1 MRTIVIYS
9 GRFQFFHPG
18 HKQVYDHFVNK
29 YGAENV
35 YIVTS
40 NSQNTKNSPFSF
52 EEKANMMV
60 ASGVPR
66 NSIVQVK
73 SPYVPKELTSKLD
86 LENVQI
92 LFPLGDD
99 DRKRFS
105 PYYIKKD
112 GSLSYLQP
120 YKGNEN
126 NIQPASVHSY
136 IFPLPRFEYK
146 INGKVMNSGTELRN
160 TYMASND
167 SGRLEILNQLYG
179 KNGQKLKRIIDKGLG
194 SLIESLIKPM
204 REFTKF
210 IFGF

>member
-18 HKQVYDHFVNK
+18 HKQVYDYFVNK

-73 SPYVPKELTSKLD
+73 SPYQPKELTDTLD
-86 LENVQI
+86 KENTII
-92 LFPLGDD
+92 LFPLGED
-99 DRKRFS
+99 DRKRFEPYKPKKNGS
-105 PYYIKKD
+105 P
-112 GSLSYLQP
+112 SYLQSFE
-120 YKGNEN
+120 KNQN
-126 NIQPASVHSY
+126 NLQPCSKHSY
-136 IFPLPRFEYK
+136 VMPLPRFDYK

-194 SLIESLIKPM
+194 SLIEALIKPM